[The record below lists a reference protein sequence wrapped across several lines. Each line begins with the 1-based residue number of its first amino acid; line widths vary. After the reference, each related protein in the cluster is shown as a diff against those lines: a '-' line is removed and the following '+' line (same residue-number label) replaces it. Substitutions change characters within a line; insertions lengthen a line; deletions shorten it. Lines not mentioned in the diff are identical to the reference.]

1 MLVVAFI
8 IEELEHTDH
17 VNQFHPVQGAIL
29 VGQIAAFSVV
39 AWLLGSRVF
48 VPIVTRLRQ
57 FLAAPELSFGLFLGA
72 LFLIVVAAEQIGL
85 HGSLGALL
93 LGAALSQLPHR
104 LRFEVL
110 PGLRSAAQGFFVP
123 LFFASA
129 GLHLDASFIH
139 PPPST
144 IGVVIGL
151 AVGAKLA
158 GSMLAPR
165 LAGLDRPWS
174 IGWGL
179 MAKGA
184 VEVAPAAGAAGTARH
199 YRGTVL
205 PADDHHAGLHPH
217 SPETHGAVPAE
228 AVHG

>member
-1 MLVVAFI
+1 MELAGLLVVAFI

-29 VGQIAAFSVV
+29 MGQIAAFSIV

-57 FLAAPELSFGLFLGA
+57 FLAKPQLSFGLSLGA

-110 PGLRSAAQGFFVP
+110 PGLQSAAQGFFVP

-129 GLHLDASFIH
+129 GLHLDASFLH
-139 PPPST
+139 LPPST
-144 IGVVIGL
+144 VGVVIGL
-151 AVGAKLA
+151 AVGAKLVGRCWPRAWRGWTGPGASA
-158 GSMLAPR
+158 G
-165 LAGLDRPWS
+165 G
-174 IGWGL
+174 
-179 MAKGA
+179 
-184 VEVAPAAGAAGTARH
+184 
-199 YRGTVL
+199 
-205 PADDHHAGLHPH
+205 
-217 SPETHGAVPAE
+217 
-228 AVHG
+228 